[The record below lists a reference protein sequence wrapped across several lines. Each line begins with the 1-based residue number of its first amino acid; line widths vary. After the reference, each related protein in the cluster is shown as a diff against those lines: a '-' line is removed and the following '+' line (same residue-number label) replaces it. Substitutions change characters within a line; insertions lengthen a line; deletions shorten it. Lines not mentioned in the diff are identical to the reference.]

1 LNTDTGGP
9 NAGAISRQPY
19 YLIGQWPLPGDG
31 RLRAFVSSAR
41 GTLHLARVSADGSEL
56 TPPEASECYG
66 RIFPELLRRLHHFRL
81 EVPGLLRDAP
91 FTDSSELPT
100 CSIERTPANDHE
112 AVEDSS
118 ERTGRLGE
126 LLIRDGL
133 ITGAQ
138 LEAALRLQAASQSYV
153 PLGHVLVAHNFIPRK
168 ALTRMLGRYQ
178 KSARLGEVLVKAGH
192 ITAAQLDE
200 ALEHQRGTPLRLG
213 QMLVRLGWLRE
224 TTMREALCTQLHV
237 NFVDVDAIAIDRDLA
252 RLIPE
257 SFARRYSVV
266 PLLRVDDVVVV
277 AMDNPARTDV
287 IAGLEKSAGLT
298 VEAVTSLGHKLRAAM
313 DRLYTA
319 GESPQVGPSNG
330 SLFLGPIRDY
340 AVAEHLMRA
349 SRRGPA
355 PRDADG
361 RLADG

>member
-1 LNTDTGGP
+1 MSTDNVAP
-9 NAGAISRQPY
+9 DADAISRQPY

-41 GTLHLARVSADGSEL
+41 GTLHLTRVSDDGSEL
-56 TPPEASECYG
+56 TSQQISECYR
-66 RIFPELLRRLHHFRL
+66 RIFPELLRRLHHFSL

-91 FTDSSELPT
+91 FTDSSALPPT
-100 CSIERTPANDHE
+100 SDHE
-112 AVEDSS
+112 AAEGSG

-133 ITGAQ
+133 ITDTQ
-138 LEAALRLQAASQSYV
+138 LEAALRLQAASSSYV
-153 PLGHVLVAHNFIPRK
+153 PLGHVLLAHNFISRK
-168 ALTRMLGRYQ
+168 TLTTMMGRYQ
-178 KSARLGEVLVKAGH
+178 KSARLGEVLLKAGH
-192 ITAAQLDE
+192 ITTAQLEE

-257 SFARRYSVV
+257 SFARRFSVV
-266 PLLRVDDVVVV
+266 PLLRVDEAVVV

-287 IAGLEKSAGLT
+287 IAGLEKSVGLAI
-298 VEAVTSLGHKLRAAM
+298 EAVTSLGHKLRAAM
-313 DRLYTA
+313 DRLYRG
-319 GESPQVGPSNG
+319 GESPQIGPSNG
-330 SLFLGPIRDY
+330 SIFVGPIRDY

-349 SRRGPA
+349 SRSIPA
-355 PRDADG
+355 SHDA
-361 RLADG
+361 